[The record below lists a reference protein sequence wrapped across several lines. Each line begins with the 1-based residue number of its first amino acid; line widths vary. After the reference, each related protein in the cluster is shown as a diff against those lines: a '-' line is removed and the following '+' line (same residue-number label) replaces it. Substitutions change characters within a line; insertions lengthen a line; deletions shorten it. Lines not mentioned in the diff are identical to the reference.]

1 MLPKELDTHIM
12 VDCELAGHPNLIK
25 PAITQ
30 IGAIFFDIET
40 GEEKSRFEV
49 YPSLQSCLDHG
60 LVQDHVTM
68 QWVNVNCPQV
78 LKRSEESTVTLKE
91 ALQAFIAWIES
102 CKHATYDTIMKSGG
116 RYQFGNTLLWA
127 NGSMQDN
134 RWLHFAYETCK
145 LKQPVIFWQ
154 YRCAMTANYTASKI
168 TKRNFRKE
176 ADLDRQGQKHD
187 AAQDCLHQIGWLVK
201 GLNASM
207 RKQVISIPFFASSIP
222 SGSSVPERPSKKR
235 RLDCDDE

>member
-1 MLPKELDTHIM
+1 M

-60 LVQDHVTM
+60 LVQDHLTM
-68 QWVNVNCPQV
+68 Q
-78 LKRSEESTVTLKE
+78 SEESTVTLKE
-91 ALQAFIAWIES
+91 ALQAFTAWIES
-102 CKHATYDTIMKSGG
+102 CKNATYDTIMKSGG

-134 RWLHFAYETCK
+134 RWLHFAYEACK

-168 TKRNFRKE
+168 RKRNFRKE

-187 AAQDCLHQIGWLVK
+187 AVQDCLHQIGWLVK

-207 RKQVISIPFFASSIP
+207 GKQAIGIPFSAPSISSASSIP
-222 SGSSVPERPSKKR
+222 SGSPVPGRPSKKR
-235 RLDCDDE
+235 RLDCDDK